1 VTLQIG
7 VCVATVVTKESEEVE
22 EAKEVEEES
31 SWKRHRERKALRA
44 NGYVGVRNADTY
56 FFSGEL

>member
-1 VTLQIG
+1 
-7 VCVATVVTKESEEVE
+7 VASVVTKESEEVE

-31 SWKRHRERKALRA
+31 SRKRRRERKALRA

>member
-1 VTLQIG
+1 
-7 VCVATVVTKESEEVE
+7 VASVVTKESEEVE